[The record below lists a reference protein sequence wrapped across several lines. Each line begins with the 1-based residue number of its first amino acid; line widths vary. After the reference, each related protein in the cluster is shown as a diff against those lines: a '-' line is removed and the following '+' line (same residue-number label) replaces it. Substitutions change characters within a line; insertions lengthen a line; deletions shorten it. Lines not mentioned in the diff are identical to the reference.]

1 MSSAD
6 LSPSAQSAG
15 VPEVFAP
22 LSTDCTIRGGGCLL
36 TQADVLN
43 MNQHLIPS
51 LPEEYRVIAA
61 NVINF
66 GWTSLVHSTRW
77 FIKKDAEDRITA
89 AVMNDLRDCYTRA
102 FCPLSMLDEALEEAL
117 DWHAE
122 VIFFGSAP
130 QYQSEVLKTVFGR
143 HGYTSPK
150 GFETYAL
157 IVMNHPERFAEAR
170 NARPQLP
177 AGLIGDS
184 LKHPEDSTYVNDSW
198 TYRSSTSYTA
208 LAESIHA
215 RPSACI
221 RDPQRSGLEHH
232 PDFALTNDLA
242 GWEICRG
249 DYSLGCLRVHDPYQ
263 GKGLGKWLSI
273 ELTSRI
279 LEQVPEPAIAPFTVN
294 PHPTPIAFVD
304 VDNHPSF
311 KLHAGLGY
319 DRQPN
324 QLYAWIRWN
333 RPGVVGDEMIA

>member
-1 MSSAD
+1 MNSTDHA
-6 LSPSAQSAG
+6 PSAQTSA
-15 VPEVFAP
+15 EKMLFEP
-22 LSTDCTIRGGGCLL
+22 LSNVRTIRGGGISI
-36 TQADVLN
+36 TQADVIN
-43 MNQHLIPS
+43 MNQNLIHT

-66 GWTSLVHSTRW
+66 GWASLAHSSRW
-77 FIKKDAEDRITA
+77 FFKKDAEDRIVG

-102 FCPLSMLDEALEEAL
+102 FCPLSVLDEVLEEAL
-117 DWHAE
+117 DWHSE

-130 QYQSEVLKTVFGR
+130 QYQSEVMKTVMAR
-143 HGYTSPK
+143 HGYTSPT
-150 GFETYAL
+150 GFETYAM
-157 IVMNHPERFAEAR
+157 IVMNSPERFAEAR
-170 NARPQLP
+170 NARSELP
-177 AGLIGDS
+177 AGFIGDS

-208 LAESIHA
+208 LAESIHS

-221 RDPQRSGLEHH
+221 RDPQRVGLQTQ
-232 PDFALTNDLA
+232 PDVTLTNDLA

-249 DYSLGCLRVHDPYQ
+249 DYSLGCLRVLDPFQ
-263 GKGLGKWLSI
+263 GKGFGKWLSI

-279 LEQVPEPAIAPFTVN
+279 LEQTPEPAVAPFAVG

-319 DRQPN
+319 DRVPN
-324 QLYAWIRWN
+324 QLFAWVRWN
-333 RPGVVGDEMIA
+333 RPGVVGDEMVA